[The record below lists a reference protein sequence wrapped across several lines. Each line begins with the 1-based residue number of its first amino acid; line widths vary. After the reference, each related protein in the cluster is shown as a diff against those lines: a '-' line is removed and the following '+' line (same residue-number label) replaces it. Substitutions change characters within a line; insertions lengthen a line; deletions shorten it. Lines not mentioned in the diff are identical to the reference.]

1 MKKKY
6 LCLIVFMIATVCLLS
21 LAACNFGSPS
31 DDNKKKGET
40 PIEINYEAGVD
51 YIGIVRAVYEDGFG
65 HDTEFKLDEGEWIK
79 ESREWDQYG
88 FHLRFDNLQPGSKH
102 KLSAREAAANENYLP
117 SEPFI
122 VDVTLEKGNRD
133 ESPNVKIKMQ
143 GKTCT
148 IEGFTE
154 EMEARFWEGD
164 SEPVYS
170 AVSQYTFDKIGRHT
184 VDVRFKENDAY
195 LASEATRLEVIAS
208 VFEGGSGSEEDPFLV
223 KTYEQ
228 FVEIATQKETVTG
241 GDRYFKLIADIVF
254 PDEAQAPIKEPYYW
268 LNIDGNGKKI
278 IGAKIKSSSG
288 WYTGIFERIV
298 GTVKDLTVENA
309 EIIRTVEEFYSSG
322 FKVGIIAGDCSGEI
336 INCKAQGI
344 LKLEIADGEDF
355 GPYTSA
361 PYVYFGGLVGDG
373 SMSRSGIVNSS
384 ADVKVIIPDSAKR
397 KYSYQLNC
405 GGLCGYFSG
414 KGILNSFSKLDLTG
428 ENNNCGVVYKAKV
441 GGLAGNIWNST
452 LENSF
457 AQLNAKIKMIQG
469 QESVSDRKISL
480 IGGIGGDS
488 SNLQFINCYSNYNI
502 SVDIANKFSAQI
514 GGIVGGSIKSAK
526 NTFAEGT
533 VSYEGEGDVS
543 TDGFVCALNEEA
555 SVENCYFSNNL
566 TSAVL
571 NGATATSVSDLRDVV
586 WQKAHLKWSDDIW
599 EYHDYNVESGKYY
612 PTLKK

>member
-6 LCLIVFMIATVCLLS
+6 FCLIVFIIAATCLLS
-21 LAACNFGSPS
+21 FAACNFGSPS
-31 DDNKKKGET
+31 DNNQKKGET
-40 PIEINYEAGVD
+40 PKEIVYDAGVD
-51 YIGIVRAVYEDGFG
+51 YIGIVRAIYEDGYG
-65 HDTEFKLDEGEWIK
+65 HDTEFKLDDGEWTK
-79 ESREWDQYG
+79 ESTEWDQYG
-88 FHLRFDNLQPGSKH
+88 FHLRFDNLEPGSKH

-117 SEPFI
+117 GEPLT
-122 VDVTLEKGNRD
+122 VDVTLKKANRD
-133 ESPNVKIKMQ
+133 DTPDVKIKMQ
-143 GKTCT
+143 GKTCI

-154 EMEARFWEGD
+154 EMEARFWEED
-164 SEPVYS
+164 SEPAYLGS
-170 AVSQYTFDKIGRHT
+170 AQYTFDKIGRHT
-184 VDVRFKENDAY
+184 VDVRYKETDAHF
-195 LASEATRLEVIAS
+195 ASKSTRLQAIAS
-208 VFEGGSGSEEDPFLV
+208 VFEGGSGSEDDPFLV

-228 FVEIATQKETVTG
+228 FVEIATQKETVIG

-254 PDEAQAPIKEPYYW
+254 PDEAQAPIREPYYW

-288 WYTGIFERIV
+288 WYAGIFERIV

-309 EIIRTVEEFYSSG
+309 EIIRTVDEFDSG
-322 FKVGIIAGDCSGEI
+322 FRVGIIAGACSGEI
-336 INCKAQGI
+336 INCKTQGT

-355 GPYTSA
+355 GPYTSV
-361 PYVYFGGLVGDG
+361 PYLYFGGLVGDG
-373 SMSRSGIVNSS
+373 GMSRSRVVNSS
-384 ADVKVIIPDSAKR
+384 ADVKVIVPDTVKR

-405 GGLCGYFSG
+405 GGLCGSFIGES
-414 KGILNSFSKLDLTG
+414 IFNSFSKLELTG

-441 GGLAGNIWNST
+441 GGLVGDVSNCA
-452 LENSF
+452 LDNSF
-457 AQLNAKIKMIQG
+457 AQLNAKIKMVQG
-469 QESVSDRKISL
+469 QESISDKKISL
-480 IGGIGGDS
+480 IGGIVGDS

-533 VSYEGEGDVS
+533 ISYEGEGDVS
-543 TDGFVCALNEEA
+543 TDGFVYALDDGA
-555 SVENCYFSNNL
+555 TVDNCYFNNSL

-571 NGATATSVSDLRDVV
+571 NGATATSVLDLRDVV
-586 WQKAHLKWSDDIW
+586 WQKTHLKWSDDIW